1 MFLSEVCAGFARL
14 GQGEVGEVTLWV
26 ISMWLLLT
34 FAVEILWLAPGGLF
48 LVCIVYMAKPTK
60 SP

>member
-1 MFLSEVCAGFARL
+1 MCAGFARL

-34 FAVEILWLAPGGLF
+34 FAVEILWLAPAGLF